1 MDIIWNKLY
10 IFEGSV
16 KVCVMIMNILLE
28 LYLFIC
34 FKIVLKIGVKN

>member
-16 KVCVMIMNILLE
+16 KVCVMIILLE

-34 FKIVLKIGVKN
+34 FKIRVLKIGVKN